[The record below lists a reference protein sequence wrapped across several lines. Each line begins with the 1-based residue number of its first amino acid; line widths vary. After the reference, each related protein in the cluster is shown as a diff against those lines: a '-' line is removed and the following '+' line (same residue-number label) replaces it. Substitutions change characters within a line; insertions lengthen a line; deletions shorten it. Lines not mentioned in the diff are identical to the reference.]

1 MRTPQGTPVDARVD
15 QPSSPMKRCISTT
28 PHRAR
33 WLLAIV
39 AASSFAALAQQELLY
54 QEGFNT
60 DGEKANPQR
69 YTFTGRDVFEVPRVQ
84 AELNNYDQK
93 GPLYWAHNYDVSFVG
108 NPSIPERRMILTW
121 RPDPDISTASDD
133 LLKLVDSS
141 VDWLLRGKKKATIV
155 VNPNAA
161 SLGGLADH
169 WAALGHTVVDDDLAG
184 VPDEQ
189 DVLGDLFVHGPGA
202 GNPSRFVLSKK
213 PVIVM
218 NSPDY
223 DDMLVGSIG
232 SGTTFTPGKVTVG
245 ASHSGAGGLKGS
257 FDGFSGP
264 QRFEVTGS
272 FLPEGAIK
280 LATVTRIVPPAV
292 SNLGDVDA
300 MMAGTKGH
308 QMASGTV
315 TELDFADGSAG
326 SWFSDNPVPGGY
338 AGNWGIH
345 TMGKLRVAAAGTYRF
360 ALGSDDGARLAIDLD
375 KNGLTAADTLLTDPG
390 PHAHQVVYVN
400 ATFPTAGTYD
410 FSVVGYNSGGG
421 GSLEVSVAL
430 MQGDVPDDALDSG
443 LWEVLGTSG
452 ASPVTLQSPAVVTAF
467 VASGSDVEV
476 QEPLIV
482 LLNGP
487 ADAPPGL
494 FYDGGAF
501 SGFEGSG
508 FIGASGLNKWP
519 YPAGQ
524 NYRSVRL
531 RPVNVTGKP
540 KVKVTVALA
549 ATVVDFET
557 SDFIETWAYPN
568 GANSTPVR
576 LSNFRG
582 VQNAI
587 QPWLADESEKFV
599 RRLTKQFADFTF
611 DVPAG
616 ATDLVLEFRV
626 ATTWWTEIA
635 ALDNVRVTSGDP
647 VTAKPISDV
656 KATVSGDQLV
666 ITFKDGTKPFIL
678 RGKATLDGP
687 WVELMTTDQN
697 AISVPLGLT
706 TAFFQVGD
714 QAKNTVKLFK
724 ASLTGAAEIP
734 AVTTPAVGFGLLGLD
749 AANKKAHYLVTYSG
763 LKGNFAAGHLHGPAE
778 ETGSGGVLFGL
789 AAIVGSNQAGGFAGT
804 VDIDDAKVATI
815 NDRKAYF
822 NVHSTA
828 HPGGEIRGQLRNP

>member
-1 MRTPQGTPVDARVD
+1 
-15 QPSSPMKRCISTT
+15 MKRYLSTT
-28 PHRAR
+28 PNRAR
-33 WLLAIV
+33 WLSAIV
-39 AASSFAALAQQELLY
+39 ASLSVTAFAQQELIY

-69 YTFTGRDVFEVPRVQ
+69 YTFTGRDVFEVPRIQ
-84 AELNNYDQK
+84 SELNNYDQK
-93 GPLYWAHNYDVSFVG
+93 GPLYWAHNFDTTFVG
-108 NPSIPERRMILTW
+108 NPGIPERRMILTW
-121 RPDPDISTASDD
+121 RAGADISGASAD

-141 VDWLLRGKKKATIV
+141 VDWLLKGKKNATIV
-155 VNPNAA
+155 VNPNVA

-169 WAALGHTVVDDDLAG
+169 WAGLGHTLVDDDLAG

-189 DVLGDLFVHGPGA
+189 DVQGDLFIHGPGA

-213 PVIVM
+213 PVIVI
-218 NSPDY
+218 NAPDY

-232 SGTTFTPGKVTVG
+232 STVTFTPGKATVG
-245 ASHSGAGGLKGS
+245 VESHPGAGGLKGS
-257 FDGFSGP
+257 FDAFTGP
-264 QRFEVTGS
+264 EQFEVTGS
-272 FLPEGAIK
+272 YLPEGAIK

-292 SNLGDVDA
+292 NNLGDVDA
-300 MMAGTKGH
+300 MIAGTKVH
-308 QMASGTV
+308 QKTAGTA
-315 TELDFADGSAG
+315 TELDF
-326 SWFSDNPVPGGY
+326 SDAS
-338 AGNWGIH
+338 AGNWGFDNALPGGYTGNWGINA
-345 TMGKLRVAAAGTYRF
+345 TGKLRVAAAGTYRF

-375 KNGLTAADTLLTDPG
+375 KNGLTDADAVLTDPG

-400 ATFPTAGTYD
+400 VTFPTSGTYD
-410 FSVVGYNSGGG
+410 FGAIGYNSSGG

-430 MQGDVPDDALDSG
+430 ASGDVPDDALDSG
-443 LWEVLGTSG
+443 YWEVLSTAG
-452 ASPVTLQSPAVVTAF
+452 ASPVTLQAAAAVTGF
-467 VASGSDVEV
+467 VASGPDVEV

-487 ADAPPGL
+487 TDVPPGF

-501 SGFEGSG
+501 SGFEGTG

-519 YPAGQ
+519 YPDGQ
-524 NYRSVRL
+524 SYRSIRL
-531 RPVNVTGKP
+531 KPVNVAGKP
-540 KVKVTVALA
+540 KVRVTVALA

-587 QPWLADESEKFV
+587 QPWLADENEKFV

-616 ATDLVLEFRV
+616 ATDLVLEFRA

-635 ALDNVRVTSGDP
+635 ALDNVRITSGDP
-647 VTAKPISDV
+647 VAAKPISDV
-656 KATVSGDQLV
+656 KATASGENLV

-687 WVELMTTDQN
+687 WVELLTTDQN
-697 AISVPLGLT
+697 TISVPLGLAT
-706 TAFFQVGD
+706 GFFQVGE

-734 AVTTPAVGFGLLGLD
+734 AVTTPAAGFGLLGLD
-749 AANKKAHYLVTYSG
+749 AANKKAHYLVSYSG
-763 LKGNFAAGHLHGPAE
+763 LKANLTAAHLHGPAE
-778 ETGSGGVLFGL
+778 ETASAGVLF
-789 AAIVGSNQAGGFAGT
+789 AITAIAGSNQTGGFAGT
-804 VDIDDAKVATI
+804 VDIDDAKVTAI

-828 HPGGEIRGQLRNP
+828 HPGGEIRGQLKNP